1 MKFSKIRPDTIR
13 QARERQ
19 ELIFY
24 WQRENMKFFDYY
36 IKGQKW
42 VSDEILDAW
51 RNMRKMVN
59 DLREEQKSM
68 KEINTISNK
77 IYWFIKDTLKI
88 KSR

>member
-1 MKFSKIRPDTIR
+1 MKFSKIRPDTAR

-24 WQRENMKFFDYY
+24 WQRQNIEFAKNF
-36 IKGQKW
+36 
-42 VSDEILDAW
+42 ILGKHPSLDTLLAW
-51 RNMRKMVN
+51 KQMRQIVK
-59 DLREEQKSM
+59 DLRDEQKKM
-68 KEINTISNK
+68 IPVNTIWNK